1 MSPAAPRDVPAQ
13 IADSLWARL
22 WRFRGRWS
30 GRRQAGGGRV
40 LIKLAAFVALSV
52 LLTTVVVASLLN
64 FDTRSTVT
72 YRALFTDDSTIQAG
86 DQVMVAGV
94 EVGRITGV
102 RLVGTRALVS
112 FALDHPEHVTSDTR
126 AAIAFQNLFGN
137 RYLALSDTT
146 VGRPLPPGATIP
158 ASRTTPALNLT
169 ALFNGFQPLYQALTP
184 SQINQLTANIVST
197 FQGEGGTIGNLVD
210 ETAQLT
216 ANLAQRGQVIDS
228 VVTNLSAL
236 AQLVATHDAQLAQ
249 LIDNF
254 DALASDIG
262 GESQLV
268 SSSLASAASATS
280 SLSSLVGAVQ
290 PSFEHSVTGLTA
302 VTGTL
307 AHDQGALDAL
317 VAALPGLSG
326 ALARVGQNG
335 TFFKIYLCEDTVS
348 GVSGYGYQGPGGT
361 GLYLGPVDS
370 VLGIPVNDVPLLYVA
385 LKPGYIGG
393 TPAETT
399 HTRNCTPT

>member
-1 MSPAAPRDVPAQ
+1 MSPAAPADAAAQ
-13 IADSLWARL
+13 VADRLWARL
-22 WRFRGRWS
+22 WPLRGRWS
-30 GRRQAGGGRV
+30 ARRQAGSGRV
-40 LIKLAAFVALSV
+40 IVKLALFTALSV

-64 FDTRSTVT
+64 IDTRSTVT
-72 YRALFTDDSTIQAG
+72 YHAMFTDASTIQAG

-102 RLVGTRALVS
+102 RLAGTRALVS
-112 FALDHPEHVTSDTR
+112 FAVDHPEHLTSRTR

-137 RYLALSDTT
+137 RYLALSNTAE
-146 VGRPLPPGATIP
+146 GRPLPAGATIP

-169 ALFNGFQPLYQALTP
+169 ALFNGFEPLYQALTP
-184 SQINQLTANIVST
+184 SQVNQLTANIVST
-197 FQGEGGTIGNLVD
+197 FAGEGGTIGNLVD

-216 ANLAQRGQVIDS
+216 ANLAQRGQVIDA

-236 AQLVATHDAQLAQ
+236 AQLVASHDTQLAQ

-254 DALASDIG
+254 DALASDLG

-302 VTGTL
+302 VAGTL
-307 AHDQGALDAL
+307 VHDQGALDGL
-317 VAALPGLSG
+317 VAALPGLSS

-335 TFFKIYLCEDTVS
+335 TFFKVYLCEDTVS

-361 GLYLGPVDS
+361 GLYLGPLDEL
-370 VLGIPVNDVPLLYVA
+370 LGIPLNHVPLLYVA

-399 HTRNCTPT
+399 HSRNCSPK